1 MFKKNIFKKTNVI
14 LLIVLIL
21 NLGLGS
27 LLLAP
32 TQTQAYSFM
41 NPQEVFNVMTSLND
55 GAELAELTQNE
66 LIDIILKDGTIP
78 EELKSYLIS
87 SIQNSQ
93 DIPENTKNLL
103 IDIILRDGTIPEE
116 LKLLVI
122 SAINGNENVTGLIK
136 NWALDLLLQHI
147 DIEHICKS
155 LSDAAANVMI
165 MGTTVG
171 TPIAIAITQLCPII
185 LNEMLQAFL
194 QTLPEPPAPANI
206 QTIQYP
212 IFESYQW
219 EIGIPGFTSP
229 GEITPFK

>member
-1 MFKKNIFKKTNVI
+1 MFKKYIFKKIKVVI
-14 LLIVLIL
+14 LTVLIL

-32 TQTQAYSFM
+32 TQAQAI
-41 NPQEVFNVMTSLND
+41 NPQTVFDAISNLND
-55 GAELAELTQNE
+55 GAELAKISQNE
-66 LIDIILKDGTIP
+66 LINMIEEGEQIP
-78 EELKSYLIS
+78 EEFKPYVIS
-87 SIQNSQ
+87 SILNADDLPKNTQNLLMDFIQ
-93 DIPENTKNLL
+93 TNRAIPEDLKSL
-103 IDIILRDGTIPEE
+103 I
-116 LKLLVI
+116 I

-136 NWALDLLLQHI
+136 NWALDLLLKHV
-147 DIEHICKS
+147 DIEYICKS
-155 LSDAAANVMI
+155 LSDAAANVMVF
-165 MGTTVG
+165 GTTVG
-171 TPIAIAITQLCPII
+171 TPVAIAITQLCPII

>member
-1 MFKKNIFKKTNVI
+1 MFKKYIFKKIKVVI
-14 LLIVLIL
+14 LTVLIL

-32 TQTQAYSFM
+32 TQAQAI
-41 NPQEVFNVMTSLND
+41 NPQTVFDAISNLND
-55 GAELAELTQNE
+55 GAELAEISQNE
-66 LIDIILKDGTIP
+66 LINMIEEGEQIP
-78 EELKSYLIS
+78 EEFKPYVIS
-87 SIQNSQ
+87 SILNAE
-93 DIPENTKNLL
+93 DIPENTQNLL
-103 IDIILRDGTIPEE
+103 MNIIQTNRAIPED
-116 LKLLVI
+116 LKSLII
-122 SAINGNENVTGLIK
+122 SAINGNENVAGLIK
-136 NWALDLLLQHI
+136 NWALDLLLKHV
-147 DIEHICKS
+147 DIEYICKS

-165 MGTTVG
+165 FGTTVG
-171 TPIAIAITQLCPII
+171 TPIAIAITQLCPMI

>member
-1 MFKKNIFKKTNVI
+1 MFKKYIFKKIKVVVLT
-14 LLIVLIL
+14 VLIL

-32 TQTQAYSFM
+32 TQAQAID
-41 NPQEVFNVMTSLND
+41 PQTVFNAISNLND
-55 GAELAELTQNE
+55 GAELAEISQNE
-66 LIDIILKDGTIP
+66 LINMIEEGEQIP
-78 EELKSYLIS
+78 EEFKPYVIS
-87 SIQNSQ
+87 SILNAE
-93 DIPENTKNLL
+93 DIPENTQNLL
-103 IDIILRDGTIPEE
+103 MNIIQTNRAIPED
-116 LKLLVI
+116 LKSLII

-136 NWALDLLLQHI
+136 NWALDLLLKHV
-147 DIEHICKS
+147 DIEYICKS

-165 MGTTVG
+165 FGTTVG
-171 TPIAIAITQLCPII
+171 TPVAIAITQMCPMI

-194 QTLPEPPAPANI
+194 QTLPEPAAPANI

>member
-1 MFKKNIFKKTNVI
+1 MFKKYIFKKIKVVI
-14 LLIVLIL
+14 LTVLIL
-21 NLGLGS
+21 NLGSGS

-32 TQTQAYSFM
+32 TQAQAI
-41 NPQEVFNVMTSLND
+41 NPQTVFDAISNLND
-55 GAELAELTQNE
+55 GAELAEISQNE
-66 LIDIILKDGTIP
+66 LINMIEEGEQIP
-78 EELKSYLIS
+78 EEFKPYVIS
-87 SIQNSQ
+87 SILNADDLPKNTQNLLMDFIQ
-93 DIPENTKNLL
+93 TNRAIPEDLKSL
-103 IDIILRDGTIPEE
+103 I
-116 LKLLVI
+116 I

-136 NWALDLLLQHI
+136 NWALDLLLKHV
-147 DIEHICKS
+147 DIEYICKS
-155 LSDAAANVMI
+155 LSDAAANVMVF
-165 MGTTVG
+165 GTTVG
-171 TPIAIAITQLCPII
+171 TPVAIAITQLCPII

>member
-1 MFKKNIFKKTNVI
+1 MFKKYIFKKIKVVI
-14 LLIVLIL
+14 LTVLIL

-32 TQTQAYSFM
+32 TQAQAI
-41 NPQEVFNVMTSLND
+41 NPQTVFDAISNLND
-55 GAELAELTQNE
+55 GAELAKISQNE
-66 LIDIILKDGTIP
+66 LINMIEEGEQIP
-78 EELKSYLIS
+78 EEFKPYVIS
-87 SIQNSQ
+87 SILNADDLPKNTQNLLMDFIQ
-93 DIPENTKNLL
+93 TNRAIPEDLKSL
-103 IDIILRDGTIPEE
+103 I
-116 LKLLVI
+116 I
-122 SAINGNENVTGLIK
+122 SAINGNENVTELIK
-136 NWALDLLLQHI
+136 NWALDLLLKHV
-147 DIEHICKS
+147 DIEYICKS
-155 LSDAAANVMI
+155 LSDAAANVMVF
-165 MGTTVG
+165 GTTVG
-171 TPIAIAITQLCPII
+171 TPVAIAITQLCPII

>member
-1 MFKKNIFKKTNVI
+1 MFKKYIFKKIKVVI
-14 LLIVLIL
+14 LTVLIL

-32 TQTQAYSFM
+32 TQAQAI
-41 NPQEVFNVMTSLND
+41 NPQTVFDAISNLND
-55 GAELAELTQNE
+55 GAELAEISQNE
-66 LIDIILKDGTIP
+66 LINMIEEGEQIP
-78 EELKSYLIS
+78 EEFKPYVIS
-87 SIQNSQ
+87 SILNADDLPKNTQNLLMDFIQ
-93 DIPENTKNLL
+93 TNRAIPEDLKSL
-103 IDIILRDGTIPEE
+103 I
-116 LKLLVI
+116 I

-136 NWALDLLLQHI
+136 NWALDLLLKHV
-147 DIEHICKS
+147 DIEYICKS
-155 LSDAAANVMI
+155 LSDAAANVMVF
-165 MGTTVG
+165 GTTVG
-171 TPIAIAITQLCPII
+171 TPVAIAITQLCPII

>member
-1 MFKKNIFKKTNVI
+1 MFKKYIFKKIKVVI
-14 LLIVLIL
+14 LTVLIL

-32 TQTQAYSFM
+32 TQAQAI
-41 NPQEVFNVMTSLND
+41 NPQTVFDAISNLND
-55 GAELAELTQNE
+55 GAELAEISQNE
-66 LIDIILKDGTIP
+66 LINMIEEGEQIP
-78 EELKSYLIS
+78 EEFKPYVIS
-87 SIQNSQ
+87 SILNADDLPKNTQNLLMDFIQ
-93 DIPENTKNLL
+93 TNRAIPE
-103 IDIILRDGTIPEE
+103 D
-116 LKLLVI
+116 LKLLII
-122 SAINGNENVTGLIK
+122 SAINGNENVTELIK
-136 NWALDLLLQHI
+136 NWALDLLLKHV
-147 DIEHICKS
+147 DIEYICKS
-155 LSDAAANVMI
+155 LSDAAANVMVF
-165 MGTTVG
+165 GTTVG
-171 TPIAIAITQLCPII
+171 TPVAIAITQLCPII

>member
-1 MFKKNIFKKTNVI
+1 MFKKYIFKKIKVVVLT
-14 LLIVLIL
+14 VLIL

-32 TQTQAYSFM
+32 TQAQAID
-41 NPQEVFNVMTSLND
+41 PQTVFDAISTLS
-55 GAELAELTQNE
+55 
-66 LIDIILKDGTIP
+66 DGTETADHAISIIIDELQKNGKIP
-78 EELKSYLIS
+78 EEYKEWVIDA
-87 SIQNSQ
+87 IQKDG
-93 DIPENTKNLL
+93 DIDQATKTLF
-103 IDIILRDGTIPEE
+103 IDT
-116 LKLLVI
+116 
-122 SAINGNENVTGLIK
+122 INGNKAIPESLKTLLISIIEGNADIAGLIK
-136 NWALDLLLQHI
+136 NWALDLLLKHV
-147 DIEHICKS
+147 DIEYICKS

-165 MGTTVG
+165 FGTTVG
-171 TPIAIAITQLCPII
+171 TPVAIAITQMCPMI

-194 QTLPEPPAPANI
+194 QTLPEPAAPANI